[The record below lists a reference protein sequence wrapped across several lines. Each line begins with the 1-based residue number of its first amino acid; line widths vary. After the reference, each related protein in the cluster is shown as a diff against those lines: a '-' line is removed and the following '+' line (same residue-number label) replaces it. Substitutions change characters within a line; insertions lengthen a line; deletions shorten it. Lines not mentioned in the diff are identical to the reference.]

1 MPQIK
6 IRGIEPAQICKI
18 SREMVD
24 NLTPIIGCPRE
35 YFTIECIHSTA
46 IKDGE
51 LVPVSPFIEVAW
63 FDRGQEVQDQVALE
77 ITRQVQSLGIPS
89 IDVAFL
95 TFERRSY
102 YENGEHF

>member
-6 IRGIEPAQICKI
+6 IRGIEPAQVCKI
-18 SREMVD
+18 SLEMVD
-24 NLTPIIGCPRE
+24 NLAPIIGCPRE
-35 YFTIECIHSTA
+35 YFVIECIHSTA
-46 IKDGE
+46 VKDGE
-51 LVPVSPFIEVAW
+51 IIPSTPFVEVMW
-63 FDRGQEVQDQVALE
+63 FDRGQEIQDKVAKE
-77 ITRQVQSLGIPS
+77 ITTHIQSLGIAD